1 MSERS
6 ISHCQGKGSLAHNN
20 RTFRPKNVDSSRT
33 PDNITFIR
41 KPIEKVYD
49 KLFGAAVER
58 YNARQKRSDR
68 KIKTSYYEYQFNH
81 KVSQSVIT
89 SADKRKSFY
98 EDVVQI
104 GTMNDTGIGTADAEI
119 ASLCLTEYM
128 NGFQQRNPNFQVFN
142 AVLHM
147 DEATPHLHIDYI
159 PVGHYKRGL
168 DTQNGIAQALKE
180 MGYGEGKNAIARWR
194 QSEYEVLR
202 DICIK
207 HGLEISAPQK
217 SRGSMTVEMYK
228 EVKQL
233 EEKLAPLRD
242 LERIADNT
250 EIPYKKYPLSKEKV
264 IISKSDYDK
273 ISEDKK
279 AAAIQIETARQET
292 ERNNSYK
299 CQLDKRSAELDSREK
314 QIDIILKDTEQRN
327 KRAKS
332 AENAAQLRKNQ
343 YEDLYST
350 QQNLNKLF
358 NAACAERNDFI
369 RKYNTEKTNNDELN
383 KKINCLNETNSSL
396 KLIIREKDKEIDGL
410 NDNISNLKSVI
421 KEKDT
426 EIEKIRKHENVMES
440 YCETLDEVG
449 RYACKRL
456 GVNYDK
462 AVSMR
467 IEHWNLSRCFGD
479 SGLER

>member
-1 MSERS
+1 MSTKT

-49 KLFGAAVER
+49 ELFGAAVDH
-58 YNARQKRSDR
+58 YNVRQKRSDR

-89 SADKRKSFY
+89 SADNRKSFY

-104 GTMNDTGIGTADAEI
+104 GTINDTGIGTADAEI
-119 ASLCLTEYM
+119 AKSCLIKYM
-128 NGFQQRNPNFQVFN
+128 EDFQHRNPNFHVFN

-159 PVGHYKRGL
+159 PIGHYKRGL

-202 DICIK
+202 NICIK
-207 HGLEISAPQK
+207 NGLEISAPQK

-233 EEKLAPLRD
+233 EEKLAPLQD

-299 CQLDKRSAELDSREK
+299 CQLDKRSEDLDGREK
-314 QIDIILKDTEQRN
+314 QIDEIMEDTKQRN
-327 KRAKS
+327 IRAK
-332 AENAAQLRKNQ
+332 AEENAAQFNKQR
-343 YEDLYST
+343 YENMYVR
-350 QQNLNKLF
+350 QQNLNSLY
-358 NAACAERNDFI
+358 NNVCIECNDFKN
-369 RKYNTEKTNNDELN
+369 KYSHEKSEND
-383 KKINCLNETNSSL
+383 KLNERLNQLRDINSSQ
-396 KLIIREKDKEIDGL
+396 KQIIREKDKEIDGL

-426 EIEKIRKHENVMES
+426 EIEEIRKHENVMES

-467 IEHWNLSRCFGD
+467 IEHWNLSRCFGEK
-479 SGLER
+479 SIER